1 MFEIILYIS
10 LAFFAISNLFGMYRV
25 IKGPTGPDRAI
36 ALDMIGIN
44 IVASAGILALLLDSY
59 ALIEI
64 ILLIGIVSFIGTIA
78 IARYIER
85 GVVIE
90 RNSRDN

>member
-1 MFEIILYIS
+1 MFDTILYIS
-10 LAFFAISNLFGMYRV
+10 LAFFSISNFLGLYRV

-44 IVASAGILALLLDSY
+44 VIASAGILAILLDSY
-59 ALIEI
+59 ALTEI
-64 ILLIGIVSFIGTIA
+64 ILLIGIVSFISTIS